1 MYRSI
6 EVDNFR
12 GFCRLVMDNLSRIN
26 LVAGVNNVGKT
37 ALLEAIFIHSGAYNP
52 SITMSLDNFRGI
64 DRLHIEMGSFEKTP
78 WDSLFYNF
86 DRSKEVEISGEFEEG
101 GSRKIHLRVI
111 SPADEPSESLPIIH
125 YDTMKLQ
132 KMDLSPDNTL
142 LLKLDYEESPGE
154 KTGSAFLIIDQ
165 QGVRSSLARRSP
177 FPVYFLPARFRIPL
191 AEEAE
196 KYGKLEISGK
206 QDVLL
211 EALRII
217 EPKLQRVTMVAM
229 GGVPILYGDI
239 GLEQMLPLSYMGDG
253 MSRLAS
259 LILAIGNAK
268 NGVVLVDEI
277 ENGFHHKVMAK
288 VWSAIAKAARRF
300 NCQVFATTHSLEC
313 IASAHKA
320 FSEEDRYD
328 LRVHRLDR
336 TDDKV
341 SATTFGQDELDVA
354 FEMKM
359 DIR

>member
-12 GFCRLVMDNLSRIN
+12 GFRRLVMDNLSRIN
-26 LVAGVNNVGKT
+26 LIAGVNNVGKT

-52 SITMSLDNFRGI
+52 SITMILDNFRGI
-64 DRLHIEMGSFEKTP
+64 NRLHIDLSSSYKTP

-86 DRSKEVEISGEFEEG
+86 NRSKEIEIRGEFEEG
-101 GSRKIHLRVI
+101 GSRKIHLRVV
-111 SPADEPSESLPIIH
+111 SPADEPSESLPAIH
-125 YDTMKLQ
+125 YDSLKLQ
-132 KMDLSPDNTL
+132 KMDVSPDNTL
-142 LLKLDYEESPGE
+142 ILKLDYEESPGD
-154 KTGSAFLIIDQ
+154 KKGSSFLILDS
-165 QGVRSSLARRSP
+165 QGMRSSLARRSP
-177 FPVYFLPARFRIPL
+177 FPAYFLPARFRIPL
-191 AEEAE
+191 AEDAE
-196 KYGKLEISGK
+196 RYGKLEISGK

-211 EALRII
+211 DALQII
-217 EPKLQRVTMVAM
+217 EPKLQRVTVVAM

-277 ENGFHHKVMAK
+277 ENGFHHKVMPK
-288 VWSAIAKAARRF
+288 VWSAIAKTARRF

-320 FSEEDRYD
+320 FCQENHYD
-328 LRVHRLDR
+328 LLVHRLDKV
-336 TDDKV
+336 DDNV
-341 SATTFGQDELDVA
+341 VAVAFGRDELDAA

-359 DIR
+359 DVR